1 MTAVAKLDSW
11 YEATRKRMW
20 DARLQV
26 GGKLH
31 WPGLTL
37 PTLRL
42 GSDCA
47 GMEAA
52 GTALKAMRLKHKLAF
67 ASDASKAS
75 RKWLKVNHS
84 PGMLWSDMFNRARSD
99 LRQNKIN
106 VYTAGFSCKPWS
118 LLNGDLKFWKHPEA
132 RLFEESLRTIAT
144 CQPACA
150 LLENVVGFDRFWM
163 QSLKVM
169 KNHVGN
175 YVVRLVR
182 FCSSDLGKPVRR
194 PRLWLLL
201 VRQDLD
207 LCNRSD
213 KVFTQVA
220 SRMIAAAV
228 GHRCGPT
235 SLQEYLQGR
244 YA

>member
-84 PGMLWSDMFNRARSD
+84 LLDAVVEGDEESCGQLCGQTGEILFVGSWKASSKASSMAIACAARPRPLQQVGQGLYPSGQPHD
-99 LRQNKIN
+99 RRRSRTPMWPDQLARVPPRSLRLIISSMNPLC
-106 VYTAGFSCKPWS
+106 V
-118 LLNGDLKFWKHPEA
+118 DLKGSFK
-132 RLFEESLRTIAT
+132 F
-144 CQPACA
+144 
-150 LLENVVGFDRFWM
+150 
-163 QSLKVM
+163 
-169 KNHVGN
+169 
-175 YVVRLVR
+175 
-182 FCSSDLGKPVRR
+182 
-194 PRLWLLL
+194 
-201 VRQDLD
+201 
-207 LCNRSD
+207 
-213 KVFTQVA
+213 
-220 SRMIAAAV
+220 
-228 GHRCGPT
+228 
-235 SLQEYLQGR
+235 
-244 YA
+244 